1 MEKGEALVRR
11 IDQASWDRLFIRTSA
26 SGRPLQARLREM
38 VVSAISEGWL
48 SNDMP
53 LPSSRQLARNLGVAR
68 NTVLLAYQQLVDE
81 EVLEARERSGYFV
94 RSSGQKL
101 QCSRHLPDVSSEE
114 TVDWPRHLAMS
125 PAEQLNIAK
134 PADWLNFPYPFLYGQ
149 SDPTLFPINDWRECA
164 RQALSVLEI
173 QGWAA
178 DLIDGDDPELVE
190 QIRTRVLPRRG
201 IWAAADEIMI
211 TLGAQ
216 QALYLLAEL
225 LVRQGTVVGVEEPG
239 YPDARNIF
247 ALKAAALRPLTMDAH
262 GIDPDDVPEDCRL
275 LFLTPSRQCPTGVR
289 LPMDR
294 RQRLLD
300 LTEQRD
306 MLIIEDDFESN
317 FGLTSDASTA
327 MRGMNASDRV
337 LYVGS
342 LSKTLAPGL
351 RVGYIVGPAAVM
363 REARALRRLMLRHA
377 PTNNQR
383 ALALFLALGHFDRL
397 VRKTVD
403 VLDQRAAAMRMA
415 LEQYLPEFDV
425 SYGIGGS
432 SVWVKGPKGLDSG
445 ALAIAAREAGV
456 LIEPGDVFFQGG
468 NLPKRYFR
476 LGFSAIPVTRIEPGI
491 KTLAE
496 IARSA

>member
-1 MEKGEALVRR
+1 
-11 IDQASWDRLFIRTSA
+11 
-26 SGRPLQARLREM
+26 M

-48 SNDMP
+48 SADMP

-94 RSSGQKL
+94 RSGGQRLHCSGQ
-101 QCSRHLPDVSSEE
+101 SSEASSGDL
-114 TVDWPRHLAMS
+114 VDWTKHLAMR
-125 PAEQLNIAK
+125 PTGQLNIAK
-134 PADWLNFPYPFLYGQ
+134 PSDWLNFPYPFLYGQ

-225 LVRQGTVVGVEEPG
+225 LVRQGTVVGIEEPG

-247 ALKAAALRPLTMDAH
+247 ALKSADLRPLAMDDQ
-262 GIDPDDVPEDCRL
+262 GIDPDDVPAGCRL

-300 LTEQRD
+300 LAEQRD

-317 FGLTSDASTA
+317 FGMTADASTA
-327 MRGMNASDRV
+327 MRSMSGSDRV

-351 RVGYIVGPAAVM
+351 RVGYIVGPPAVM

-403 VLDQRAAAMRMA
+403 VLDERARTIRSA
-415 LEQYLPEFDV
+415 LERHLPDFHV
-425 SYGIGGS
+425 SYGTGGS
-432 SVWVKGPKGLDSG
+432 SVWVKGPNGLDSR
-445 ALAIAAREAGV
+445 ALAITAREAGV
-456 LIEPGDVFFQGG
+456 LIEPGDVFFQRD

-491 KTLAE
+491 ETLAE
-496 IARSA
+496 IARF